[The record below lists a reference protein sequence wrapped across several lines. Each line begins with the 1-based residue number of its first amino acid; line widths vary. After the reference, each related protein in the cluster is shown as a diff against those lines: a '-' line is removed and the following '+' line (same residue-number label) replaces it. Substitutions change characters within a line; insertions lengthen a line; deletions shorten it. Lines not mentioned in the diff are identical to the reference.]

1 MSTKSA
7 TMDDLRFLTPENL
20 DQIKIDFNTPTFVY
34 DETTLR
40 ANARLVK
47 DFPNAFGLF
56 PRYAM
61 KAAPTAAIIRILN
74 SEGLGIDASSGFEVE
89 RAVRAGVGTESIS
102 LSTQEFPDEF
112 RYWIQDGVKTNLCS
126 LHQIHKFGQWGKGE
140 FIGLRFNPGLG
151 SGGTNRTNVGGP
163 ASSFGIWKDD
173 LEKAKSLC
181 RDYELTVERIHTHIG
196 SGSDPEV
203 WKKVAAMSLDLVR
216 AFPTVHTL
224 NLGGGY
230 KVARMSDE
238 KATDLREIGEP
249 VKQLFED
256 FAQETGRELKLEIEP
271 GTFLLANACS
281 LVTTVQD
288 VTSTGSEGYRFLKLN
303 AGMTEILR
311 PSLYGAQ
318 HPIVV
323 IPEEGQ
329 NKFREEMEQ
338 VVVGHCCESG
348 DLLTP
353 APGDAEKLA
362 TRKLP
367 RGEVGDLCVVE
378 GVGAYC
384 SSMAAKNYNSF
395 PEAAEVLRK
404 EDGSLAFIRQRQ
416 TFDQLIENEV
426 AP

>member
-1 MSTKSA
+1 
-7 TMDDLRFLTPENL
+7 
-20 DQIKIDFNTPTFVY
+20 
-34 DETTLR
+34 
-40 ANARLVK
+40 
-47 DFPNAFGLF
+47 
-56 PRYAM
+56 M

-112 RYWIQDGVKTNLCS
+112 RYWIQDGVKTNLFAPFIKS
-126 LHQIHKFGQWGKGE
+126 ISSDNGE
-140 FIGLRFNPGLG
+140 KVNSSASASIPRLG
-151 SGGTNRTNVGGP
+151 SGGTNRTNAGGP

-181 RDYELTVERIHTHIG
+181 RDYDLTVERIHTHIG

-271 GTFLLANACS
+271 GTFL
-281 LVTTVQD
+281 
-288 VTSTGSEGYRFLKLN
+288 F
-303 AGMTEILR
+303 
-311 PSLYGAQ
+311 
-318 HPIVV
+318 
-323 IPEEGQ
+323 GQ
-329 NKFREEMEQ
+329 
-338 VVVGHCCESG
+338 C
-348 DLLTP
+348 L
-353 APGDAEKLA
+353 
-362 TRKLP
+362 
-367 RGEVGDLCVVE
+367 
-378 GVGAYC
+378 
-384 SSMAAKNYNSF
+384 
-395 PEAAEVLRK
+395 
-404 EDGSLAFIRQRQ
+404 
-416 TFDQLIENEV
+416 
-426 AP
+426 